1 MSQVEGNQENMTK
14 SDQELATGIRQL
26 ALDAGAAIMEIYNT
40 DFEVRG
46 KKDDSPVTEA
56 DEKGEE
62 IIIAGLK
69 RLAPEIPIIA
79 EESVAA
85 GKIPDISNSTQF
97 WLVDPLDG
105 TKEFINRNGE
115 FTVNIALI
123 RDGQP
128 AIGVVYTPAKGW
140 LFVGAGPG
148 QATLEEDGGPA
159 KTIQTRTIADDG
171 MVAMVSRSHK
181 SPETASYLDQHNVK
195 DTKDAGSSLK
205 FCVVARGEADI
216 YPRLGRTMEWDIA
229 AGHAVLAC
237 AGGKV
242 TTIDGAPMQYGKPEF
257 ENPHFVAWGQNG

>member
-1 MSQVEGNQENMTK
+1 MTI
-14 SDQELATGIRQL
+14 SDQELAAGIRQL

-46 KKDDSPVTEA
+46 KADDSPVTEA
-56 DEKGEE
+56 DERGEE
-62 IIIAGLK
+62 IIVAGLK

-85 GKIPDISNSTQF
+85 GNIPDISTSNQF

-148 QATLEEDGGPA
+148 RATLEEDGGVA
-159 KTIQTRTIADDG
+159 KRIRTRAIAGDG
-171 MVAMVSRSHK
+171 LVAMVSRSHK
-181 SPETASYLDQHNVK
+181 SPETEVYLDQHNIK

-205 FCVVARGEADI
+205 FCVVARGDADI

-242 TTIDGAPMQYGKPEF
+242 TTIDGAPMQYGKPQF
-257 ENPHFVAWGQNG
+257 ENPHFVAWGQDG